1 LTASKEAGK
10 KESKMK
16 IVYLSRNDKTVAML
30 REPIKA
36 LGGRLI
42 GLVRGVR
49 PHQANAI
56 ATREVRALG
65 LVQDGPGAVYTRMFQ
80 GALEDACEAADGA
93 FPIRELPQRVD
104 YDLLREVGVSDE
116 EVAGLHERLTRRCS
130 LPVPLLSGRLR
141 YRLAAS

>member
-1 LTASKEAGK
+1 
-10 KESKMK
+10 MK
-16 IVYLSRNDKTVAML
+16 IVYLSRDEKTVATL
-30 REPIKA
+30 GESIGA
-36 LGGRLI
+36 LGGRLV
-42 GLVRGVR
+42 GFVRGVR
-49 PHQANAI
+49 PHRANAI

-65 LVQDGPGAVYTRMFQ
+65 LALDGPSAVYTRMFQ
-80 GALEDACEAADGA
+80 AVLEDACQASVGA

-130 LPVPLLSGRLR
+130 LPVPLVSGRLR

>member
-1 LTASKEAGK
+1 
-10 KESKMK
+10 MK
-16 IVYLSRNDKTVAML
+16 IVYLSRNEKTATMF
-30 REPIKA
+30 RESLKA
-36 LGGRLI
+36 LGSRLI
-42 GLVRGVR
+42 GFFRGVR
-49 PHQANAI
+49 PGQANAI

-65 LVQDGPGAVYTRMFQ
+65 LALDGPAAVYTRMFQ
-80 GALEDACEAADGA
+80 GAVEDACQASGGV

-130 LPVPLLSGRLR
+130 SPVPLFSGRLR